1 MRADGIARETLAG
14 TLPEVYAENV
24 LFSAYEIEAAAGRVF
39 TALSADALQA
49 MLRGGG
55 EFLPPMKGAGEW
67 ARRHVSQA
75 LLQGFLLGEPIPRIA
90 KRVEDAVGMSRR
102 AAVRTARTSVTAAEN
117 AGRKAACDRAEAMG
131 ARVTRRWMSTLDG
144 RTRASHRA
152 LDGERVGD
160 DGKFSN
166 GLRFPG
172 DPTGRPEE
180 FYNCRCTTIPEVR
193 GHDVFGD
200 RWERLPE
207 GMTYEEWKGGVS
219 RRASESGGRCFQ
231 G

>member
-1 MRADGIARETLAG
+1 
-14 TLPEVYAENV
+14 
-24 LFSAYEIEAAAGRVF
+24 
-39 TALSADALQA
+39 
-49 MLRGGG
+49 
-55 EFLPPMKGAGEW
+55 
-67 ARRHVSQA
+67 
-75 LLQGFLLGEPIPRIA
+75 
-90 KRVEDAVGMSRR
+90 MSRR
-102 AAVRTARTSVTAAEN
+102 AAVRTARTSSPPPRTR
-117 AGRKAACDRAEAMG
+117 GRKAACDRAEAMG

-160 DGKFSN
+160 DSKFSN

-180 FYNCRCTTIPEVR
+180 FYNCRCTTIP
-193 GHDVFGD
+193 GFGGTTFGD